1 MEKQA
6 CNSHKEKKKSIE
18 KQQIMRRLAP
28 PDVKTCYKASLIKTA

>member
-6 CNSHKEKKKSIE
+6 CNSHTHKKSIE

>member
-6 CNSHKEKKKSIE
+6 CNSHKKKKSIE